1 MGVKFR
7 SPIVVEPYK
16 LTWFDVELPDPGPHE
31 VIFRNRA
38 CLICGSDLHLY
49 KGLHPFA
56 PLPACTGHEVA
67 ADVVEVGNEVTS
79 LEVGDAVYVA
89 GTGASPVPCG
99 GCLNCV
105 RGIPDRCSDPHLS
118 ISFEVGG
125 KSVVRFPSGFGEYTM
140 GHEGKAFKL
149 PDGVSH
155 LEAAVTTDM
164 AYVIGVVKR
173 SGAEIGDSA
182 VVLGAGPIGLRTIEA
197 ARLAGITPIIV
208 SEPVDYRL
216 ECARELGAH
225 EVVDP
230 LEEDVV
236 GRVMELTDGEGVDY
250 VFDTTGSARATA
262 QGVEMLNTRFGG
274 AGTLVLMGL
283 YEDPELTIDAS
294 VLLRKAGRIFAEC
307 GIRSTRRKNVEDALR
322 LMGEGR
328 LNVSKW
334 ITHQLPES
342 RAEEA
347 MMMLIEKRDGAIG
360 VEIVR

>member
-1 MGVKFR
+1 MGVKFS
-7 SPIVVEPYK
+7 SPVVVEPYK

-31 VIFRNRA
+31 VVFRNRA

-56 PLPACTGHEVA
+56 PLPACPGHEVA
-67 ADVVEVGNEVTS
+67 ADIVEVGSAVTS

-105 RGIPDRCSDPHLS
+105 RGFPENCSDPHVSVSL
-118 ISFEVGG
+118 EVNG
-125 KSVVRFPSGFGEYTM
+125 KKVARFPSGFGEYTM

-149 PDGVSH
+149 PEGVTH
-155 LEAAVTTDM
+155 LEASVTTDM

-182 VVLGAGPIGLRTIEA
+182 VVLGAGPIGLRTVEA

-208 SEPVDYRL
+208 SEPEEYRL
-216 ECARELGAH
+216 ERSKALGAH
-225 EVVDP
+225 DVINPV
-230 LEEDVV
+230 EEDAV

-250 VFDTTGSARATA
+250 VFDTTGNARATA

-283 YEDPELTIDAS
+283 YENPELTIDAS
-294 VLLRKAGRIFAEC
+294 VLMRKAGRIVAEW
-307 GIRSTRRKNVEDALR
+307 GVRSTRRKNIMDALR
-322 LMGEGR
+322 LMGEGK

-342 RAEEA
+342 RAEEG
-347 MMMLIEKRDGAIG
+347 MMMLIEKREGAIG
-360 VEIVR
+360 VEIVH

>member
-1 MGVKFR
+1 LGVKFS
-7 SPIVVEPYK
+7 SPVVVDPYK

-56 PLPACTGHEVA
+56 PLPACPGHEVA
-67 ADVVEVGNEVTS
+67 ADVVEVGSAVTS

-105 RGIPDRCSDPHLS
+105 RGFPENCSDPHVSVSL
-118 ISFEVGG
+118 ELGG
-125 KSVVRFPSGFGEYTM
+125 KRVARFPSGFGEYTM

-149 PDGVSH
+149 PEGVTH

-182 VVLGAGPIGLRTIEA
+182 VVLGAGPIGLRTVEA

-208 SEPVDYRL
+208 SEPEEYRL
-216 ECARELGAH
+216 ERSKELGAQ
-225 EVVDP
+225 ELVNPVA
-230 LEEDVV
+230 EDAV
-236 GRVMELTDGEGVDY
+236 GRVLELTDGEGVDY
-250 VFDTTGSARATA
+250 VFDTTGNARATA

-274 AGTLVLMGL
+274 AGTLVLIGL
-283 YEDPELTIDAS
+283 YENPELTIDTS
-294 VLLRKAGRIFAEC
+294 VLMRKAGRIVAEW
-307 GIRSTRRKNVEDALR
+307 GVRTTRRKNIEDALR
-322 LMGEGR
+322 LMGER
-328 LNVSKW
+328 KLNVSKW

-342 RAEEA
+342 QAEEG
-347 MMMLIEKRDGAIG
+347 MMMLIEKREGAIG
-360 VEIVR
+360 VEIVH

>member
-16 LTWFDVELPDPGPHE
+16 LTWFDVELPDPAPHE
-31 VIFRNRA
+31 AIFRNRA

-67 ADVVEVGNEVTS
+67 ADVVEVGDRVTS
-79 LEVGDAVYVA
+79 LEVGDKVYVA

-105 RGIPDRCSDPHLS
+105 RGFPEKCSDSHVS
-118 ISFEVGG
+118 VSFEVDG
-125 KSVVRFPSGFGEYTM
+125 KRVARFPSGFGEYTM
-140 GHEGKAFKL
+140 GHEGKAFKI
-149 PDGVSH
+149 PDGVTH

-182 VVLGAGPIGLRTIEA
+182 VVLGAGPIGLRTVEA

-208 SEPVDYRL
+208 SEPVGYRL
-216 ECARELGAH
+216 KCAKELGAQ
-225 EVVDP
+225 ELINPVD
-230 LEEDVV
+230 EDAVA
-236 GRVMELTDGEGVDY
+236 RVMELTDGEGVDY
-250 VFDTTGSARATA
+250 VFDTTGSARATS

-274 AGTLVLMGL
+274 LGTLVLMGL
-283 YEDPELTIDAS
+283 YENPELKIDAS
-294 VLLRKAGRIFAEC
+294 KLMRKAGRIVAEW
-307 GIRSTRRKNVEDALR
+307 GVRSTRRKNIEDALR
-322 LMGEGR
+322 LMGEGK

-334 ITHQLPES
+334 ITHRLPES
-342 RAEEA
+342 QAEEG
-347 MMMLIEKRDGAIG
+347 MMMLIEKREGAIG
-360 VEIVR
+360 VELVH